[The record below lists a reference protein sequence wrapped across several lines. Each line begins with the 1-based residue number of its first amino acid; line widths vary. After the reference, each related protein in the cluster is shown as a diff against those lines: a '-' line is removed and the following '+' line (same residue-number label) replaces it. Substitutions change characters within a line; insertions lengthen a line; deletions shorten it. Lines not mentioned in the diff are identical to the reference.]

1 MNVEARQRVG
11 DSGDR
16 AADDA
21 EIARRLELESAGGR
35 ASPGRRFLIAAALI
49 VAILGALAG
58 WRHFSDGDDPG
69 YLTQPAVRGNLTVT
83 VTATGNLEAVN
94 QVEVGSELSGII
106 ATVNA
111 DYNDRVASG
120 QVIATLDSDRL
131 TAQVQRSRALL
142 AAAEARVLQAR
153 ATVTETERAYA
164 RTAQLVS
171 QNWKSET
178 ELDIDKAAFDR
189 ATATLALARA
199 EVSEAQAQLQSDETN
214 LAKATIRS
222 PIDGVVLDRRIE
234 PGQTVA
240 ATYQTPHLFT
250 IAEDL
255 TRMQLHV
262 DVDEADVGEVA
273 VGQRALFTVDA
284 YPARTFAAAITE
296 MRFAPQTVDGVVSY
310 EAVLAVDN
318 AALSLRPGMTATAE
332 ITVSKVEDAL
342 LAPNAALRFTPD
354 ESMTRPESNGLFA
367 MMRPRADAA
376 RPSSQD
382 QAARPAADGWK
393 TVWVLRADRAVPV
406 SVRTGASDGRLTA
419 VVAGELQD
427 GDQLIID
434 AGRTAP

>member
-1 MNVEARQRVG
+1 MNVEARQRVE
-11 DSGDR
+11 DAGDR
-16 AADDA
+16 ASDDA
-21 EIARRLELESAGGR
+21 EIARRLELEPVSGA
-35 ASPGRRFLIAAALI
+35 AVLRRRLLIATALI
-49 VAILGALAG
+49 LAVLGGLAG
-58 WRHFSDGDDPG
+58 WRHVAGGEDPR
-69 YLTQPAVRGNLTVT
+69 YLTQPALRGDLTVA

-106 ATVNA
+106 AAVNA
-111 DYNDRVASG
+111 DYNDRVTSG

-131 TAQVQRSRALL
+131 AAQVQRSRALL
-142 AAAEARVLQAR
+142 AAAEARVLQAQ

-164 RTAQLVS
+164 RTARLVS
-171 QNWKSET
+171 QSWKSET

-189 ATATLALARA
+189 AEATLALARA

-255 TRMQLHV
+255 RHMQLHV
-262 DVDEADVGEVA
+262 DVDEADVGQVA
-273 VGQRALFTVDA
+273 VGQRAYFTVDA
-284 YPARTFAAAITE
+284 YPSQTFAAAITE
-296 MRFAPQTVDGVVSY
+296 VRFAPQTVDGVVSY

-332 ITVSKVEDAL
+332 ITVNRVEDAL
-342 LAPNAALRFTPD
+342 LVPNAALRFEPD
-354 ESMTRPESNGLFA
+354 EATTRPARNGLFA
-367 MMRPRADAA
+367 KLRPRASAA
-376 RPSSQD
+376 PSASQD

-393 TVWVLRADRAVPV
+393 TVWLRADQATPVP
-406 SVRTGASDGRLTA
+406 VRTGASDGRTTEI
-419 VVAGELQD
+419 VDGKLQE
-427 GDQLIID
+427 GDRLIVD
-434 AGRTAP
+434 AGSTAP